1 MPCCFEIWGKSTA
14 NKSKAKGFSKN
25 DLLGISIFN
34 SFAFLFIYM
43 LDLGLLKELLV
54 EPKNIVITTHHKPDG
69 DAMGSSLGL
78 YNYLIQKG
86 HHVRVITPSDY
97 PTFLQWL
104 PNNPEVIIFTEKPE
118 ESKDLVANADIIFC
132 LDFNSLSRINE
143 LGEFVREA
151 KGKKVMID
159 HHLEPEG
166 FDDFRYWTINA
177 CATAQL
183 IYDFIVT
190 VMGENH
196 FINKD
201 VATCL
206 YTGIMTDS
214 GSFRFPTTTAEV
226 HRIVADLIQCGAEN
240 SKIHQLVYDNFSES
254 RLRFLGH
261 CLLNKLEVFPE
272 YNSAIIVI
280 HKEDLEKYQIT
291 TGDTEGIVNYALS
304 INGIRL
310 AALIIERPDKVK
322 LSLRSTGDFPANE
335 ICKKYFN
342 GGGHRNAAGGAS
354 DDSVDV
360 VREKFNTILPEYK
373 ELLKQ

>member
-1 MPCCFEIWGKSTA
+1 MFELSG
-14 NKSKAKGFSKN
+14 
-25 DLLGISIFN
+25 
-34 SFAFLFIYM
+34 
-43 LDLGLLKELLV
+43 LKELLA
-54 EPKNIVITTHHKPDG
+54 EPKQIVITTHHKPDG

-78 YNYLIQKG
+78 YNYLVQKG

-97 PTFLQWL
+97 PIFLHWL
-104 PNNPEVIIFTEKPE
+104 PNNPEVLVFPDNIE
-118 ESKDLVANADIIFC
+118 ESKTHIENAGIIFC
-132 LDFNSLSRINE
+132 LDFNTLGRIHEMAE
-143 LGEFVREA
+143 LVRA
-151 KGKKVMID
+151 SAAVKVMID

-166 FDDFRYWTINA
+166 FDDYRHWSINA

-183 IYDFIVT
+183 VYDFIVN
-190 VMGENH
+190 VMDEKE

-226 HRIVADLIQCGAEN
+226 HRIVANLIECGAEN
-240 SKIHQLVYDNFSES
+240 SRIHQQVYDNFSES

-261 CLLNKLEVFPE
+261 CLLNKMEVLNEF
-272 YNSAIIVI
+272 NSAIIVI
-280 HKEDLEKYQIT
+280 TKEELSKYQIS

-310 AALIIERPDKVK
+310 AALIIERPDRVK

-354 DDSVDV
+354 NESIST
-360 VREKFNTILPEYK
+360 VREQFNSILPEYK
-373 ELLKQ
+373 PLLVQ

>member
-1 MPCCFEIWGKSTA
+1 M
-14 NKSKAKGFSKN
+14 
-25 DLLGISIFN
+25 
-34 SFAFLFIYM
+34 
-43 LDLGLLKELLV
+43 
-54 EPKNIVITTHHKPDG
+54 
-69 DAMGSSLGL
+69 
-78 YNYLIQKG
+78 
-86 HHVRVITPSDY
+86 RVITPSDY
-97 PTFLQWL
+97 PVFLQWL
-104 PNNPEVIIFTEKPE
+104 PNNPEVLIFTEKPE
-118 ESKDLVANADIIFC
+118 ESKKLVANADFIFC

-143 LGEFVREA
+143 LGEFVRA
-151 KGKKVMID
+151 SAAKKVMID

-166 FDDFRYWTINA
+166 FDDYRHWTINA

-183 IYDFIVT
+183 IYDFIVNI
-190 VMGENH
+190 MGEKH
-196 FINKD
+196 LINKD

-226 HRIVADLIQCGAEN
+226 HRIVANLIEHGAEN

-261 CLLNKLEVFPE
+261 CLLYNLEVFPE

-280 HKEDLEKYQIT
+280 HKKELDKYRIT

-310 AALIIERPDKVK
+310 AVLIIERPDKVK

-342 GGGHRNAAGGAS
+342 GGGHRNAAGGVS
-354 DDSVDV
+354 DDTVDV

-373 ELLKQ
+373 ALLIQ

>member
-1 MPCCFEIWGKSTA
+1 
-14 NKSKAKGFSKN
+14 
-25 DLLGISIFN
+25 
-34 SFAFLFIYM
+34 M
-43 LDLGLLKELLV
+43 LEPVLLKELLAQ
-54 EPKNIVITTHHKPDG
+54 PKHIVITTHHKPDG

-86 HHVRVITPSDY
+86 HQVRVITPTDY
-97 PTFLQWL
+97 PVFLQWL
-104 PNNPEVIIFTEKPE
+104 PNNPEVIIYTEKPE
-118 ESKDLVANADIIFC
+118 ESQQLVADADLIFC
-132 LDFNSLSRINE
+132 LDFNWLSRINE
-143 LGEFVREA
+143 LGEFVRSA
-151 KGKKVMID
+151 KAPKIMID

-166 FDDFRYWTINA
+166 FDDYRHWTINA

-183 IYDFIVT
+183 VYDFIVT
-190 VMGENH
+190 IMQERNL
-196 FINKD
+196 INKD

-226 HRIVADLIQCGAEN
+226 HHIVADLITLGAEN
-240 SKIHQLVYDNFSES
+240 SRIHQLVYDNFSEK

-261 CLLNKLEVFPE
+261 CLLNKMEIFTE
-272 YNSAIIVI
+272 YNAALITVT
-280 HKEDLEKYQIT
+280 KEELKQYEIT
-291 TGDTEGIVNYALS
+291 TGDTEGVVNYALS

-342 GGGHRNAAGGAS
+342 GGGHRNAAGGFS
-354 DDSVDV
+354 DEKMEAV
-360 VREKFNTILPEYK
+360 VSQFKTILPEYK
-373 ELLKQ
+373 TLLIQ